1 MIKRAPSCFS
11 AFGCL
16 AAHYCICADGGANQ
30 LYDAAPSFSPNLSA
44 IAARQLAKP
53 AIIAGD
59 LDSITD
65 EVRQFYTQLNTEI
78 KDLSHDQDS
87 TDLQKCLVELENNFS
102 AQELAENT
110 IVVAG

>member
-1 MIKRAPSCFS
+1 MHQQSFS
-11 AFGCL
+11 AFSCL
-16 AAHYCICADGGANQ
+16 AAHFCICADGGANQ

-44 IAARQLAKP
+44 IEARRIAKP

-65 EVRQFYTQLNTEI
+65 EVRHFYAQVNTEI
-78 KDLSHDQDS
+78 KDLSHDQDT
-87 TDLQKCLVELENNFS
+87 TDLQKCLAELENKFGT
-102 AQELAENT
+102 QELAENT